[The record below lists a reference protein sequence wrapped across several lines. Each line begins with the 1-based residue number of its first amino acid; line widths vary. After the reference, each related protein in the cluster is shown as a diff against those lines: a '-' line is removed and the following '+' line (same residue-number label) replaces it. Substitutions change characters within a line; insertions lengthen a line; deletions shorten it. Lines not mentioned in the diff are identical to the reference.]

1 MSDTPQTDEC
11 VKENRHIRFLQEDHY
26 VGTDKYTYENPIVFL
41 CQRLERKLTAVTEQ
55 RDEAQEYADRL
66 AEGLPDGMLPKDIEV
81 LREAN
86 WDLASELA
94 AVTEQRDEVRETV
107 ESLTTTAFDLLAS
120 LEKARDERDRLAE
133 ALRECREDSV
143 ELLGERDWWQNETRL
158 DYQKRY
164 QETCNNVMRATEALQ
179 SLTNNEP

>member
-55 RDEAQEYADRL
+55 RDEA
-66 AEGLPDGMLPKDIEV
+66 
-81 LREAN
+81 
-86 WDLASELA
+86 
-94 AVTEQRDEVRETV
+94 RETV

-120 LEKARDERDRLAE
+120 LEKARDERDRLAD
-133 ALRECREDSV
+133 ALQECREDSV

-158 DYQKRY
+158 DYQQRY
-164 QETCNNVMRATEALQ
+164 QETRDNVTRADAALQ
-179 SLTNNEP
+179 SLTPNEP